1 MPTVCDAVMF
11 EGPQPVIM
19 RIRQHNEL
27 QREPEGSLGPNLKQQ
42 HPMVC
47 SPGLPGSLPGP
58 NATGAGIPNLLLLKR
73 LFVYSSLR
81 QHGTIILSTYA
92 IKVWTTALTAVMVLC
107 GMYASSRYSFFL
119 YETQDLKN
127 VDIGSFMDNFL
138 RLVRDDFEKK
148 GIALE
153 TALDPGMTAK
163 AELRALQQVLL
174 NILPMQQ
181 MEKMKEIFKP
191 FFTTKSRGTG
201 LGLVIVKKMLARMNG
216 MIDIKSGVDAGIV
229 VDIVIPGGTDER
241 S

>member
-1 MPTVCDAVMF
+1 
-11 EGPQPVIM
+11 
-19 RIRQHNEL
+19 
-27 QREPEGSLGPNLKQQ
+27 
-42 HPMVC
+42 
-47 SPGLPGSLPGP
+47 
-58 NATGAGIPNLLLLKR
+58 
-73 LFVYSSLR
+73 
-81 QHGTIILSTYA
+81 
-92 IKVWTTALTAVMVLC
+92 MVLC